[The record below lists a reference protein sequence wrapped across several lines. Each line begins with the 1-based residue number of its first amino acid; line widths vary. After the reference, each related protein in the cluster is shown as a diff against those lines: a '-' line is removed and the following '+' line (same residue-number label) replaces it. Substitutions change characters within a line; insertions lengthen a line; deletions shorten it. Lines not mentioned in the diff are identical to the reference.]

1 MARKGLLK
9 HFKVA
14 MAWVEQNGKDQLECF
29 RWLTP
34 DGLTRDGF
42 FAQYV
47 HVVLVTGYRV
57 SIVEA
62 KYPRLNVAF
71 MDYDCDA
78 IAKFPEE
85 VREAALQVIHNE
97 KKMDAIISTAVR
109 LADSDWEEFKAE
121 LTGPLPL
128 SAIASLGLFM
138 GPANKRFLARNI
150 GLDYA
155 KPDRMLTRVAEEFG
169 YRDSTVF
176 RNRKRP
182 PGALRMVA
190 ALQEATGERPG
201 VIDYILWEYE
211 RSVRSRRT

>member
-14 MAWVEQNGKDQLECF
+14 MAWVEQNEKDQLEYF

-34 DGLTRDGF
+34 DGLTRDDF
-42 FAQYV
+42 FGQYAY
-47 HVVLVTGYRV
+47 VVLVSGFNASV
-57 SIVEA
+57 VQALHPDLEG
-62 KYPRLNVAF
+62 AF
-71 MDYDCDA
+71 MAYDCDA

-97 KKMDAIISTAVR
+97 KKMDAIISAAVR

-121 LTGPLPL
+121 LTGP
-128 SAIASLGLFM
+128 SSLEFM
-138 GPANKRFLARNI
+138 ETLGFVGPANSCFLARNI

-155 KPDRMLTRVAEEFG
+155 KPDVWMLRVAGEFG
-169 YRDSTVF
+169 YEESHDAVF
-176 RNRKRP
+176 R
-182 PGALRMVA
+182 MVDTI
-190 ALQEATGERPG
+190 QGATGERPG

-211 RSVRSRRT
+211 RRGRSRRT